1 VRYKETMTNT
11 KPHEIFA
18 VSTLFLALVG
28 GAAGCFL
35 DSPLLLG
42 QAGIHF
48 LAGFGVMAFIDR

>member
-1 VRYKETMTNT
+1 MTNT
-11 KPHEIFA
+11 KPHELFA
-18 VSTLFLALVG
+18 LSALFLAFTG

-42 QAGIHF
+42 QAGLHF

>member
-1 VRYKETMTNT
+1 MTNT
-11 KPHEIFA
+11 KSHELFA
-18 VSTLFLALVG
+18 LSALFLAFAG